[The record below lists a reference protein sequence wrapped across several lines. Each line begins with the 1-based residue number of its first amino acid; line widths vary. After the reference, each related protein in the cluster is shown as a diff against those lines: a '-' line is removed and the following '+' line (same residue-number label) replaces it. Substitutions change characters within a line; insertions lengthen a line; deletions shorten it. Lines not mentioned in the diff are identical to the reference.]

1 MQTARRIIEF
11 PLMLFGLAIALVGLV
26 VIGSGYKVG
35 GVRIYEKPPY
45 SGDSSFFLALWQSR
59 QRTELPGFGTKGSL
73 STGSPQSAHRASV
86 S

>member
-35 GVRIYEKPPY
+35 G
-45 SGDSSFFLALWQSR
+45 
-59 QRTELPGFGTKGSL
+59 
-73 STGSPQSAHRASV
+73 
-86 S
+86 